1 MSNNI
6 KASWKNIPIKHW
18 IFFSIFVL
26 FSMYLTIEFIKPF
39 FAERHF
45 REGYN
50 LTITK
55 RYPFAIDELK
65 EAINYSPWETH
76 YMTQLGRTLEEM
88 ASVLST
94 TQQRINTYKELELL
108 YLKMIKM
115 DPLNPWFKNRLAIV
129 YEKLQ
134 NHIPADARKYKVLAK
149 KYHYLA
155 SENDKKNPLFQ
166 LNYAYYLHQNAK
178 TLSDLNVAIPYYKA
192 VIRMDDRM
200 LEARF
205 NLADI
210 YRQYNKKNE
219 SLEQYLAIYEKNPN
233 FREISLAIASLYIEQ
248 NKYKEALPFLE
259 KQLKV
264 KPNNIEILRNIAGI
278 YFQLEKW
285 SKAVKAYQLIF
296 SYSPN
301 LKPSYE
307 KFYIQSLINAKQ
319 INLALIE
326 MRKYLKRNPNDK
338 IVKNELNRIETILNQ

>member
-1 MSNNI
+1 MSNNT
-6 KASWKNIPIKHW
+6 KSSWKNIPLKHW
-18 IFFSIFVL
+18 LFFSIFIL
-26 FSMYLTIEFIKPF
+26 FNIYLTIEYVKPF

-50 LTITK
+50 LTVIK

-65 EAINYSPWETH
+65 EAIKYAPWETH
-76 YMTQLGRTLEEM
+76 YMVQLGRTMEEM
-88 ASVLST
+88 AGILST

-115 DPLNPWFKNRLAIV
+115 DPLNPWFKNRLAII

-134 NHIPADARKYKVLAK
+134 NHIPSETSKYKDLAK
-149 KYHYLA
+149 KNHYLA
-155 SENDKKNPLFQ
+155 SENDKNNPLFQ

-178 TLSDLNVAIPYYKA
+178 TLSDLDAAIPYYQA

-200 LEARF
+200 LEAQF

-210 YRQYNKKNE
+210 YRQYKKNNE
-219 SLEQYLAIYEKNPN
+219 SLTQYLSIYENNPN
-233 FREISLAIASLYIEQ
+233 FRDISLAIASIYIEQ
-248 NKYKEALPFLE
+248 NKYNEALPFLE
-259 KQLKV
+259 KQLKI

-285 SKAVKAYQLIF
+285 SNAVKAYQLIF
-296 SYSPN
+296 SYSPE

-319 INLALIE
+319 INLALFE
-326 MRKYLKRNPNDK
+326 MRQYLKRNPNDK
-338 IVKNELNRIETILNQ
+338 IVKKELTRIETILNQ